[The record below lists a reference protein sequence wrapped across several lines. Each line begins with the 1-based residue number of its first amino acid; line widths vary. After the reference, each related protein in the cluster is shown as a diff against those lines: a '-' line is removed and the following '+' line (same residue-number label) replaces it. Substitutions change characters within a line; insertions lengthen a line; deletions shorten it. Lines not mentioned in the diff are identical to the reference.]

1 MAAPVAPGLNR
12 KLRKVLDTRTDRPDV
27 SKDLAALSQIYHQ
40 NTAYD
45 RRNIRSTI
53 ENGIVSSNLKFL
65 EEAGRIMASIDSVGQ
80 DLESLGSVCE
90 SMSRVLHSGK
100 MQASGLLDEIQR
112 LEESIRLSERRA
124 SWLEVFQNKYQL
136 SKEETEKLKEGT
148 IDDGFFEALKHI
160 QVVHGNCRA
169 LGLSHHHK
177 AGLDLLDELSLLQD
191 EAFKNLCSWV
201 QAECLKIDSPDSPE
215 IDNMMPNAMKALRS
229 RPPLYSYCAEEIAL
243 SRRNAVFQKFI
254 EALSRGPRPI
264 EVHAAD
270 PWRYANDMLAW
281 VHSAIASEMELV
293 ATLFE
298 GCYDVSEKASYMK
311 ISAVDESVDDG
322 TQSAKVLLSLEEI
335 MDSIFESVCR
345 PLKMRL
351 EQILMSSPTP
361 LLNFQLSTLFRFYL
375 NTIDPVVGSTSQ
387 LSSTLRSCQA
397 AAEKSLRDQL
407 KQRGERLV
415 RQPPLPPPDLSLPDA
430 YMERVG
436 TAVEILKFFETSML
450 QASKT
455 QKSEDHDAASD
466 EEAFGSLLLSIV
478 EPIIESIFVGADAL
492 NPSSNVRLDDSGQQM
507 DPSDQYIYIINCISH
522 IQRQFNP
529 YDCPDAVAKKVQDHL
544 DRQMAQV
551 ANTEVEKIVQKTTL
565 KPEDVG
571 LRTISDPSRIEEGSH
586 ITVMSPKDLLNPD
599 TMPSQE
605 DQASPDVIA
614 NGAMDLFSVLSNPQ
628 IIPDLTKIRDH
639 MIRAQT
645 TNQMLSDIVDV
656 YTRAYHMASSSNL
669 ISTLHSPE
677 DVKTLLGVASS

>member
-1 MAAPVAPGLNR
+1 MATPVAPGLNR
-12 KLRKVLDTRTDRPDV
+12 RLRKVLDTRTDRPDV

-90 SMSRVLHSGK
+90 SMSRILHRGQ
-100 MQASGLLDEIQR
+100 MQASSLLDEIQR
-112 LEESIRLSERRA
+112 LEESICLSERRA

-160 QVVHGNCRA
+160 QIVHGNCRA

-177 AGLDLLDELSLLQD
+177 AGLDLLDELSSLQD

-201 QAECLKIDSPDSPE
+201 QAECLKIDAPDSPE
-215 IDNMMPNAMKALRS
+215 INEKMPNAMKALRS

-298 GCYDVSEKASYMK
+298 GCYDVNDMASIK
-311 ISAVDESVDDG
+311 ISGVDESDNVG
-322 TQSAKVLLSLEEI
+322 TESAKALLSLEEI

-375 NTIDPVVGSTSQ
+375 NTIDPVVGSSSQ

-397 AAEKSLRDQL
+397 AAEKSLKDQL
-407 KQRGERLV
+407 KQRGQRLV
-415 RQPPLPPPDLSLPDA
+415 RQPPLPSPDLSLPDA

-450 QASKT
+450 QANKS

-478 EPIIESIFVGADAL
+478 EPIIESIYVGADAL
-492 NPSSNVRLDDSGQQM
+492 NPSSNVRLDDSGKQM
-507 DPSDQYIYIINCISH
+507 DPSDQYIYVINCLSH
-522 IQRQFNP
+522 VQRQLNP
-529 YDCPDAVAKKVQDHL
+529 YDCPDAVAKEIQDHL

-551 ANTEVEKIVQKTTL
+551 ANTEIGKIVQKSTL
-565 KPEDVG
+565 KLRDIGLSSIVG
-571 LRTISDPSRIEEGSH
+571 PSKGEEGTR
-586 ITVMSPKDLLNPD
+586 ITVMSPTDLLNPD
-599 TMPSQE
+599 ITTSQDE
-605 DQASPDVIA
+605 KPSPDVIA
-614 NGAMDLFSVLSNPQ
+614 SGAMDLFSVLSDPQ
-628 IIPDLTKIRDH
+628 VIPDLTKIRDH
-639 MIRAQT
+639 VIRAQT
-645 TNQMLSDIVDV
+645 LNQMLSDIVDV
-656 YTRAYHMASSSNL
+656 YTRAYHMASSSKL
-669 ISTLHSPE
+669 ISTLHPPE
-677 DVKTLLGVASS
+677 DVKTLLGVTS

>member
-27 SKDLAALSQIYHQ
+27 SKDLAALSQIYHH

-53 ENGIVSSNLKFL
+53 ENGIVSSNVKFL

-90 SMSRVLHSGK
+90 SMSRVLHRGQ

-124 SWLEVFQNKYQL
+124 SWLEVFQNKYQP

-160 QVVHGNCRA
+160 QIVHGNCRA

-177 AGLDLLDELSLLQD
+177 AGLDLLDELSSLQD

-201 QAECLKIDSPDSPE
+201 QAECLKIDAPESPE
-215 IDNMMPNAMKALRS
+215 INNMMPNAMKALRS

-254 EALSRGPRPI
+254 EALSRGRRPI

-298 GCYDVSEKASYMK
+298 GCYDVNDKASTIK
-311 ISAVDESVDDG
+311 LSGVDQSVDDG
-322 TQSAKVLLSLEEI
+322 PESAKVLLSLEEI

-375 NTIDPVVGSTSQ
+375 NTIDPVVGSSSQ

-415 RQPPLPPPDLSLPDA
+415 RQPPLPPPDLCLPDA

-436 TAVEILKFFETSML
+436 TAVEILKFSETSML
-450 QASKT
+450 QAIKS
-455 QKSEDHDAASD
+455 QKSGDHDAASD

-478 EPIIESIFVGADAL
+478 EPIIESIYVGADAL
-492 NPSSNVRLDDSGQQM
+492 NPSSNVRLDDSGKQM
-507 DPSDQYIYIINCISH
+507 DPSDQYIYVMNCISY
-522 IQRQFNP
+522 IQRQLNQ
-529 YDCPDAVAKKVQDHL
+529 YGCPDAVAKEIQDHL
-544 DRQMAQV
+544 DRQMARV
-551 ANTEVEKIVQKTTL
+551 ANTEVEKIVQKTAL
-565 KPEDVG
+565 KPQDVG
-571 LRTISDPSRIEEGSH
+571 LRYISEPSKLEEGSH
-586 ITVMSPKDLLNPD
+586 TTVMSPTDLLNPD
-599 TMPSQE
+599 TTGSQ
-605 DQASPDVIA
+605 DDKASPDVIA
-614 NGAMDLFSVLSNPQ
+614 NGAMELFSVLSDPQ
-628 IIPDLTKIRDH
+628 IIPDLTTIRDH
-639 MIRAQT
+639 MIRAET
-645 TNQMLSDIVDV
+645 LNQMLSDIVDV

-669 ISTLHSPE
+669 ISTLHPPE
-677 DVKTLLGVASS
+677 DVKTLLGATSC

>member
-1 MAAPVAPGLNR
+1 MATPVAPGLNR

-90 SMSRVLHSGK
+90 SMSRILHRGQ

-112 LEESIRLSERRA
+112 LEESIHLSERRT

-136 SKEETEKLKEGT
+136 SKEETEKLKDGT
-148 IDDGFFEALKHI
+148 IDDGFFEALKNI
-160 QVVHGNCRA
+160 QIVHGNCRA

-201 QAECLKIDSPDSPE
+201 QAECLKIDAPDSPE
-215 IDNMMPNAMKALRS
+215 INEMMPNAMKALRS

-298 GCYDVSEKASYMK
+298 GCCDVNDKASIK
-311 ISAVDESVDDG
+311 ISGEDESDKVG
-322 TQSAKVLLSLEEI
+322 TESGKALLSLEEI

-351 EQILMSSPTP
+351 EQILMSSPAP

-375 NTIDPVVGSTSQ
+375 NTIDPVVGSSSQ

-397 AAEKSLRDQL
+397 AAEKSLKDQL
-407 KQRGERLV
+407 KQRGQRLV

-430 YMERVG
+430 YMERAG

-450 QASKT
+450 QANKS

-478 EPIIESIFVGADAL
+478 EPIIESIYVGADAL
-492 NPSSNVRLDDSGQQM
+492 NPSSNVRLDDSGKQM
-507 DPSDQYIYIINCISH
+507 DPSDQYIYVINCISH
-522 IQRQFNP
+522 IQRQLNA
-529 YDCPDAVAKKVQDHL
+529 YDCPDAVAREIQDHL
-544 DRQMAQV
+544 DRQIAQV
-551 ANTEVEKIVQKTTL
+551 ANTEVGKIVQKTTL
-565 KPEDVG
+565 KLDDIG
-571 LRTISDPSRIEEGSH
+571 LSSIVEPSKREEGDH
-586 ITVMSPKDLLNPD
+586 ITVMSPTDLLNPD
-599 TMPSQE
+599 TTASQ
-605 DQASPDVIA
+605 DDKTSPDVIA
-614 NGAMDLFSVLSNPQ
+614 NGAMDLFSVLSDPQ
-628 IIPDLTKIRDH
+628 VIPDLTKIRDH
-639 MIRAQT
+639 VIRSQT
-645 TNQMLSDIVDV
+645 LNQMLSGMVDV

-669 ISTLHSPE
+669 ISTLHPPE
-677 DVKTLLGVASS
+677 DVKTLLGVTN